1 MAVQREEP
9 SATGYLARPE
19 WKRDG
24 DSFTF
29 IYRDYGIGIGIDNL
43 RERSGE
49 LHGQVT
55 VEEWHPNGPGGHLH
69 WAGLNLSS
77 TQARSTLAKALAPKA
92 AGLGMPW
99 GDALDQVV
107 AITAREW
114 NAPEPTLDLSTYE
127 GTTATEYAVAPI
139 LPRGESTIL
148 YADSGSGKSYLALAL
163 AFAVRAGILLPH
175 GIKASAQGAVLYLDA
190 ETTFEAHAKRARRL
204 AYGFGMSHVPKI
216 YYRRL
221 RRPLVDEVRSLR
233 AEVSRLGI
241 SLVIVD
247 SLGFA
252 SGDDPREAGIAL
264 RTMAAMNDI
273 GVGVTKLG
281 LAHVTKNEAA
291 GTSAATIFGSAF
303 WRASARSAWELRRA
317 NDHRGRM
324 DLALFN
330 RKAND
335 DEHGAEPLGLSLEFT
350 PEGGPIYLTD
360 CRIEDVEGLAEH
372 LPIGQRLVAMLRD
385 GSRSTGDLANAVGVS
400 QDTVR
405 KTLNRRRDVVGM
417 TEAGGRGVQQV
428 WHLVPVND
436 HAV

>member
-1 MAVQREEP
+1 MAVADSGTSGP
-9 SATGYLARPE
+9 LARPE
-19 WKRDG
+19 WQRDG

-29 IYRDYGIGIGIDNL
+29 VYRGFGIGIGIDNL

-92 AGLGMPW
+92 SGLGMPW

-114 NAPEPTLDLSTYE
+114 NSPEPTLDLSTYE
-127 GTTATEYAVAPI
+127 GATETEYAVSPI
-139 LPRGESTIL
+139 LPKGESTIL
-148 YADSGSGKSYLALAL
+148 YADSGSGKSYFALAL
-163 AFAVRAGILLPH
+163 AFAIRAGVLLPH
-175 GIKASAQGAVLYLDA
+175 GIRASEQGAVLYLDA
-190 ETTFEAHAKRARRL
+190 ETTYDAHAKRARRL
-204 AYGFGMSHVPKI
+204 AYGFGMPHVPKI

-221 RRPLVDEVRSLR
+221 RRSLVDEVRSLR
-233 AEVSRLGI
+233 AEISRLHI
-241 SLVIVD
+241 AFVIVD

-252 SGDDPREAGIAL
+252 CGDDPREAGIAL
-264 RTMAAMNDI
+264 RTMSAMNDL

-281 LAHVTKNEAA
+281 LAHVTKGEAA
-291 GTSAATIFGSAF
+291 GVTASTIFGSAF
-303 WRASARSAWELRRA
+303 WRASARAAWEIRRA
-317 NDHRGRM
+317 NDQRGRM

-335 DEHGAEPLGLSLEFT
+335 DEHSREPLGLSLEFT

-360 CRIEDVEGLAEH
+360 CRLEDIEGLAEH
-372 LPIGQRLVAMLRD
+372 LPLGQRLIALLQD
-385 GSRSTGDLANAVGVS
+385 GERSTVDLAAAVDKPIG
-400 QDTVR
+400 TVR
-405 KTLNRRRDVVGM
+405 KTLHRLNDVESTGD
-417 TEAGGRGVQQV
+417 AGGGGLTQFWRVRAA
-428 WHLVPVND
+428 ND
-436 HAV
+436 LPF